1 MRDRTLCGRLV
12 VMTGD
17 PQNVLDAIRG
27 ELDAAENAAPEDAVP
42 HLRSAADQLTRL
54 LDESMA
60 QAVLTGKASLR
71 SVGASAG
78 LSENAVGPRLARTRT
93 LGAYANDDGR
103 VTASGVQRAQYDH
116 ESGAPRPS
124 ATPKPMRFKPRR
136 TTERGPR

>member
-1 MRDRTLCGRLV
+1 MTTELHSTLAG
-12 VMTGD
+12 
-17 PQNVLDAIRG
+17 IRA
-27 ELDAAENAAPEDAVP
+27 ELDAAEHVAAPEDAVA

-116 ESGAPRPS
+116 ECGVPRPA
-124 ATPKPMRFKPRR
+124 ATPEPLRFKPRR
-136 TTERGPR
+136 TTQRGRR